1 MGDVKK
7 IVRDDKDVLKENQVA
22 KNMAQTPGN
31 SNRQNRR
38 QSARGSRGNSSSE
51 IEFPGFMGLLQR
63 NMRVIVLVG
72 LVVLLA
78 SMGTPILTSILFS
91 NEPSDNSQEL
101 ATTATASVEATT
113 AAVNDAGA
121 IRRKYDLQPEFTL
134 SEGAQYE
141 AIIVLEKGG
150 EVRIALFV
158 DESPNYVNNFV
169 FLSRN
174 SFFDGLTFHRV
185 ITDFVAQ
192 GGDPSGTGLSGSGY
206 YLDEEAND
214 IYLDREGLISMAKSP
229 AGISGSQFFITLA
242 PTPWLTGDFTVF
254 GEVIEGMDVVRSITV
269 REPGP
274 SQPAAE
280 IIKTIKIIEK

>member
-1 MGDVKK
+1 MTRSD
-7 IVRDDKDVLKENQVA
+7 RRRTA
-22 KNMAQTPGN
+22 KTKSDQ
-31 SNRQNRR
+31 
-38 QSARGSRGNSSSE
+38 
-51 IEFPGFMGLLQR
+51 IEFPGIMGFMQQ
-63 NMRVIVLVG
+63 NMRVIVLAG

-78 SMGTPILTSILFS
+78 SIGTPILTSILSS
-91 NEPSDNSQEL
+91 NGPSNDSQEL
-101 ATTATASVEATT
+101 AATATASVEATT

-121 IRRKYDLQPEFTL
+121 IRRNYDSQPEFSL

-150 EVRIALFV
+150 EIRIALFV

-192 GGDPSGTGLSGSGY
+192 GGDPSGTGMSGSGY
-206 YLDEEAND
+206 YLDEETND

-229 AGISGSQFFITLA
+229 AGVSGSQFFITLA

-254 GEVIEGMDVVRSITV
+254 GEIIEGMDVVRSITV

-280 IIKTIKIIEK
+280 IITTIKIIEK

>member
-1 MGDVKK
+1 
-7 IVRDDKDVLKENQVA
+7 
-22 KNMAQTPGN
+22 MAR
-31 SNRQNRR
+31 SERR
-38 QSARGSRGNSSSE
+38 RTTKTKSDE
-51 IEFPGFMGLLQR
+51 VEFPGVMGIMQR

-78 SMGTPILTSILFS
+78 SIGTPILTSILS
-91 NEPSDNSQEL
+91 SAEPSNDSDGVA
-101 ATTATASVEATT
+101 ATVTASAEATT

-121 IRRKYDLQPEFTL
+121 IRRKYDVQPEFTL
-134 SEGAQYE
+134 AEGTQYE
-141 AIIVLEKGG
+141 AIIELEKGG
-150 EVRIALFV
+150 EIRIALFA
-158 DESPNYVNNFV
+158 DESPIYVNNFV

-174 SFFDGLTFHRV
+174 NFFDGLTFHRV
-185 ITDFVAQ
+185 IADFVAQ
-192 GGDPSGTGLSGSGY
+192 GGDPTGTGMIGSGY
-206 YLDEEAND
+206 YLDEETND

-229 AGISGSQFFITLA
+229 AGVSGSQFFITLA

-254 GEVIEGMDVVRSITV
+254 GEIVDGMDVVRSITV

>member
-1 MGDVKK
+1 
-7 IVRDDKDVLKENQVA
+7 
-22 KNMAQTPGN
+22 MAR
-31 SNRQNRR
+31 SDRR
-38 QSARGSRGNSSSE
+38 RTGKTKSDQ
-51 IEFPGFMGLLQR
+51 IEFPGIMGFMQR

-78 SMGTPILTSILFS
+78 SIGTPIFTSILSS
-91 NEPSDNSQEL
+91 NGPSNDSQEL
-101 ATTATASVEATT
+101 AATATASVEATT
-113 AAVNDAGA
+113 AAVNDAVA
-121 IRRKYDLQPEFTL
+121 IRRKYDVQPEFIL
-134 SEGAQYE
+134 LEGAQYE
-141 AIIVLEKGG
+141 AIIELEKGG
-150 EVRIALFV
+150 EIRIALFA

-185 ITDFVAQ
+185 IAGFVAQ

-214 IYLDREGLISMAKSP
+214 IYLDRAGLISMAKSP
-229 AGISGSQFFITLA
+229 AGVSGSQFFITLA

-254 GEVIEGMDVVRSITV
+254 GEIIEGMDVVQSITV

-274 SQPAAE
+274 TQPAAE

>member
-1 MGDVKK
+1 
-7 IVRDDKDVLKENQVA
+7 
-22 KNMAQTPGN
+22 MAR
-31 SNRQNRR
+31 SDRR
-38 QSARGSRGNSSSE
+38 RTEKTKTGQ
-51 IEFPGFMGLLQR
+51 IEFPGIMGFMQK

-78 SMGTPILTSILFS
+78 SIGTPIFTSMLSS
-91 NEPSDNSQEL
+91 NEPSNDSEEL
-101 ATTATASVEATT
+101 AATSTASVETT
-113 AAVNDAGA
+113 TVAVNDAGA
-121 IRRKYDLQPEFTL
+121 IRRKYDSQPEFTL
-134 SEGAQYE
+134 SEGTQYE
-141 AIIVLEKGG
+141 AIIELEKGG
-150 EVRIALFV
+150 EIRIALFV

-185 ITDFVAQ
+185 IADFVAQ
-192 GGDPSGTGLSGSGY
+192 GGDPSGTGMSGSGY
-206 YLDEEAND
+206 YLDEETND

-229 AGISGSQFFITLA
+229 AGVSGSQFFITLA

-254 GEVIEGMDVVRSITV
+254 GEVIEGIDVVRGITV

-280 IIKTIKIIEK
+280 IIKTIKIVEK